1 MNTNTPAPKTSA
13 IDQTLT
19 RRQYMKLHKKQSL
32 FRLSVRTFMNN
43 RLAVIGT
50 VIFSIVLF
58 LAVFADVIA
67 DYDTKVILIDPIHR
81 LMAPGAEHI
90 LGTDELGRDV
100 FARLIHGGR
109 ISLRIGFLAVAL
121 STFIGLVLGA
131 CAGYY
136 GGLTDTIIMRCT
148 DIFACLPSMLLAIAI
163 VAAFGNTEFNLL
175 MAIAVSR
182 VPAFARV
189 VRSAVMSVQN
199 MDYVEAARAIGAR
212 DHTIIFKHVL
222 VNCLGPIIV
231 QMTMSLAASILA
243 ISSLSFIGLGISAP
257 TPEWGSMLST
267 ARTYM
272 RDYPFLVVA
281 PGMAIFLSSLSLNLM
296 GDGLR
301 DALDPRMR
309 K

>member
-1 MNTNTPAPKTSA
+1 MNTNASAPTKST

-43 RLAVIGT
+43 QLAVVGT
-50 VIFSIVLF
+50 AIFLVILF
-58 LAVFADVIA
+58 LAVFAQVIA
-67 DYDTKVILIDPIHR
+67 DYDTTAILIDPINR
-81 LMAPGAEHI
+81 LASPSAEHL

-109 ISLRIGFLAVAL
+109 ISLRIGFLSVAL
-121 STFIGLVLGA
+121 STVIGLILGA

-136 GGLTDTIIMRCT
+136 GGLADTIIMRFT
-148 DIFACLPSMLLAIAI
+148 DIFACLPNMLLAIAI

-175 MAIAVSR
+175 MAIGVAR
-182 VPAFARV
+182 VPAFARI
-189 VRSAVMSVQN
+189 VRSSVMSVQN

-231 QMTMSLAASILA
+231 QMTLSLASAILA

-257 TPEWGSMLST
+257 TPEWGGMLST
-267 ARTYM
+267 ARAYM
-272 RDYPFLVVA
+272 RDYPFLIMA
-281 PGMAIFLSSLSLNLM
+281 PGMAIFLTILSLNLM

-301 DALDPRMR
+301 DAMDPRMR